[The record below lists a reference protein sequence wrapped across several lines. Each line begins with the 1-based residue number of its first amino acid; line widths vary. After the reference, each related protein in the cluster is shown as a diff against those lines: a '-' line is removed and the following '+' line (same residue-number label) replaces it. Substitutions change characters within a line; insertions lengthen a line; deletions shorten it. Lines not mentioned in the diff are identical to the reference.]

1 MCFGEITVKLK
12 GLGGELS
19 GLPSG
24 KLKRQY
30 EIVSQQAV
38 CICQARVARCIFWIL
53 RNSRL
58 KQFFRLLELV
68 RISPQEETASLQ
80 IVDVGGN
87 VFSGSRIQSIL
98 LLLEKLQF
106 QNLGYLLCYLSLYR
120 KYIVQ
125 LAIVILRPDVFF
137 VRRIDQLD
145 CYAYVFS
152 RHANTSLHY

>member
-38 CICQARVARCIFWIL
+38 RVCQARVARCIFWIL
-53 RNSRL
+53 CNSRL

-68 RISPQEETASLQ
+68 RISPLEETPSLQ

-98 LLLEKLQF
+98 LLLEELQF
-106 QNLGYLLCYLSLYR
+106 QRLRYLLCYLSLDR
-120 KYIVQ
+120 KDIVQ

-137 VRRIDQLD
+137 VLGIDQLD
-145 CYAYVFS
+145 RHAYALS
-152 RHANTSLHY
+152 RHANTPLHD

>member
-12 GLGGELS
+12 GLRGELS

-38 CICQARVARCIFWIL
+38 CICQARIARCIFWIL
-53 RNSRL
+53 RNSCL

-80 IVDVGGN
+80 IVDVGG
-87 VFSGSRIQSIL
+87 
-98 LLLEKLQF
+98 
-106 QNLGYLLCYLSLYR
+106 
-120 KYIVQ
+120 
-125 LAIVILRPDVFF
+125 DVFRGSNLLG
-137 VRRIDQLD
+137 VPL
-145 CYAYVFS
+145 
-152 RHANTSLHY
+152 